1 MTLRQKQ
8 KDNCEKNVRRRS
20 RLVIN
25 RFCIMLSVSLILICS
40 RTSFAQTPPA
50 NTPNKPQLKV
60 PVWIETEENQFWLDG
75 KRQSFKVFLDDQEV
89 ALKNLQGPT
98 SGTILLVVFDT
109 VVDLTRI
116 ELARHAVTEAL
127 KNLPENHWISLFTAQ
142 DGLNVLLEPTANRTA
157 LAEKIAAIQVNG
169 RAGLLDTLEPVARLA
184 VSMQQKA
191 NVRVSVLY
199 VTDTGVANYRADM
212 LNPVVNSSDTGDL
225 SRRFADRAVQE
236 RMSRMAQDLS
246 AFTIP
251 FFMLHLEY
259 RADTLNLAYQSGL
272 ERIANDSGGAAQFC
286 RTNDEIVPSLELLLK
301 RLRSGYVLSFD
312 APKRKRASA
321 KLRVTATDAGNQ
333 PFERVKHADQ
343 ITLPKN

>member
-1 MTLRQKQ
+1 MICFSSKEIVLTIQRYKFAIQRIAWLALW
-8 KDNCEKNVRRRS
+8 VLAYS
-20 RLVIN
+20 
-25 RFCIMLSVSLILICS
+25 SLL
-40 RTSFAQTPPA
+40 FAQANPA
-50 NTPNKPQLKV
+50 PASNKPQLKV
-60 PVWIETEENQFWLDG
+60 PVWIETEQNQFWLEG

-116 ELARHAVTEAL
+116 ELARNAVAEAL
-127 KNLPENHWISLFTAQ
+127 KNLPENHWVSLFSAQ

-157 LAEKIAAIQVNG
+157 LAEKIAAIQANG

-199 VTDTGVANYRADM
+199 VTDSGVANYRADM

-251 FFMLHLEY
+251 VFMLHLEY

-272 ERIANDSGGAAQFC
+272 ERIATDSGGAALFC

-312 APKRKRASA
+312 SPKRKRASA
-321 KLRVTATDAGNQ
+321 KLRVTAVDAGNQ

-343 ITLPKN
+343 ITLPK

>member
-1 MTLRQKQ
+1 MAALKKIVPVKRVM
-8 KDNCEKNVRRRS
+8 N
-20 RLVIN
+20 RLGLLLSAIL
-25 RFCIMLSVSLILICS
+25 FCVFTSL
-40 RTSFAQTPPA
+40 AQTPPA
-50 NTPNKPQLKV
+50 PNKPQLKV
-60 PVWIETEENQFWLDG
+60 PVWVEDAEGQFWLEG

-89 ALKNLQGPT
+89 PLKNLQGPT

-116 ELARHAVTEAL
+116 ELARNLVTESL
-127 KNLPENHWISLFTAQ
+127 KNLPENHWVGLLTAQ
-142 DGLNVLLEPTANRTA
+142 DGLNVLLEPSANRAA
-157 LAEKIAAIQVNG
+157 LAEKIESIQVNG

-184 VSMQQKA
+184 TSMQQKA

-212 LNPVVNSSDTGDL
+212 INPVVNSSDSGDL

-251 FFMLHLEY
+251 FFVLHLEY
-259 RADTLNLAYQSGL
+259 RPDTQNLAYQSGL
-272 ERIANDSGGAAQFC
+272 ERIANESSGAAQFC
-286 RTNDEIVPSLELLLK
+286 RTNDEIAPALEVLLK

-312 APKRKRASA
+312 APKRKRATA
-321 KLRVTATDAGNQ
+321 KLRVSAVDAANQ
-333 PFERVKHADQ
+333 PFERVKYLEQ

>member
-1 MTLRQKQ
+1 MICFRSKEMLLTIQRFKHFI
-8 KDNCEKNVRRRS
+8 RRIALLPLWA
-20 RLVIN
+20 LV
-25 RFCIMLSVSLILICS
+25 CSGIL
-40 RTSFAQTPPA
+40 FAQTPA
-50 NTPNKPQLKV
+50 TTASSKSQLKV
-60 PVWIETEENQFWLDG
+60 PVWVEDAEGQFWLEG
-75 KRQSFKVFLDDQEV
+75 KRQSFKVFLDEQEV

-98 SGTILLVVFDT
+98 SGTMLLVVFDT

-116 ELARHAVTEAL
+116 ELARTAVTEAL
-127 KNLPENHWISLFTAQ
+127 KNLPENHWVGLLTAQ
-142 DGLNVLLEPTANRTA
+142 DGLNVLQEPTATRA
-157 LAEKIAAIQVNG
+157 LLAEKIAALQANG

-184 VSMQQKA
+184 TSMQQKA

-251 FFMLHLEY
+251 LFVLHLEY
-259 RADTLNLAYQSGL
+259 RPDTLNLAYQSGL
-272 ERIANDSGGAAQFC
+272 ERIAHESGGAAQFC
-286 RTNDEIVPSLELLLK
+286 RTNDEIAPALEMLLK
-301 RLRSGYVLSFD
+301 RLRSGYVLTFD
-312 APKRKRASA
+312 APKRKRATA
-321 KLRVTATDAGNQ
+321 KLRVSVIGTDNQ

-343 ITLPKN
+343 LTLPRP

>member
-1 MTLRQKQ
+1 MLAQKYH
-8 KDNCEKNVRRRS
+8 RITFIF
-20 RLVIN
+20 LLALA
-25 RFCIMLSVSLILICS
+25 FSVA
-40 RTSFAQTPPA
+40 SFAQTPPV
-50 NTPNKPQLKV
+50 NVPNKPQLKI
-60 PVWIETEENQFWLDG
+60 PVWIETEEGQYWLEG

-116 ELARHAVTEAL
+116 ELARTAVTESL
-127 KNLPENHWISLFTAQ
+127 KNLPENHWVSLLSAQ
-142 DGLNVLLEPTANRTA
+142 DGLNVLLEPTANRAT

-169 RAGLLDTLEPVARLA
+169 RAGLLDTLEPVTRLA

-212 LNPVVNSSDTGDL
+212 LNPVVNSSDSGDL

-246 AFTIP
+246 GFTIP

-259 RADTLNLAYQSGL
+259 RPDTLNLAYQSGL
-272 ERIANDSGGAAQFC
+272 ERIAHDSGGAAQFC

-321 KLRVTATDAGNQ
+321 KLRITAVDANNQ
-333 PFERVKHADQ
+333 PLERIKHADQ
-343 ITLPKN
+343 IALPKN

>member
-1 MTLRQKQ
+1 MTIQRYKFAIPRIAWLALW
-8 KDNCEKNVRRRS
+8 VLAS
-20 RLVIN
+20 
-25 RFCIMLSVSLILICS
+25 SSLL
-40 RTSFAQTPPA
+40 FAQANPA
-50 NTPNKPQLKV
+50 PASNKPQLKV
-60 PVWIETEENQFWLDG
+60 PVWVEDTEGQFWLEG

-116 ELARHAVTEAL
+116 ELARTVVAESL
-127 KNLPENHWISLFTAQ
+127 KNLPENHWVSLLSAQ

-184 VSMQQKA
+184 VSIQQKA
-191 NVRVSVLY
+191 SVRVSVLY
-199 VTDTGVANYRADM
+199 VTDSGVANYRADM

-246 AFTIP
+246 VCTIP

-272 ERIANDSGGAAQFC
+272 ERIAADSGGAALFC
-286 RTNDEIVPSLELLLK
+286 RTNDEIAPSLELLLK

-312 APKRKRASA
+312 SPKRKRASA
-321 KLRVTATDAGNQ
+321 KLRVRAVDASNQ
-333 PFERVKHADQ
+333 PFERIKYADQ
-343 ITLPKN
+343 ITLPKQ